1 MANLRSCG
9 AGGSTGMSCFNEEV
23 KYHLCRAT
31 SLHLGQES
39 IVLDSKKTPE
49 MIVENQRGLP
59 FKELFDLVRVPRQT
73 DLFLKIK
80 QTCNLKNLAPSCSSA
95 WCAWDQVEASFSAVV
110 HHQTR
115 SRMQMCLTANMN
127 FIRSQAR
134 CSIEVLLLDYKV
146 VVAQTVLLGPG
157 SSLSTH
163 GITCFRCRCRD
174 LNDLNTWFLQIFRD
188 SPWELQLLWQRMQS
202 CCQRCNHWKWLF
214 WSLCCYA
221 VVVVFA
227 PHTVSLKH
235 ETWVDRTEALKA
247 EYLDSEF
254 CASCPFTALLIH
266 LSTTS
271 KWNKK
276 SNLKSKGWQDTYLL
290 RTGMSK
296 CRG

>member
-1 MANLRSCG
+1 
-9 AGGSTGMSCFNEEV
+9 
-23 KYHLCRAT
+23 
-31 SLHLGQES
+31 
-39 IVLDSKKTPE
+39 
-49 MIVENQRGLP
+49 
-59 FKELFDLVRVPRQT
+59 
-73 DLFLKIK
+73 
-80 QTCNLKNLAPSCSSA
+80 
-95 WCAWDQVEASFSAVV
+95 
-110 HHQTR
+110 
-115 SRMQMCLTANMN
+115 MCLTTNMN

-202 CCQRCNHWKWLF
+202 CCQRCNHWKWLV

-254 CASCPFTALLIH
+254 CASCPFTALLSICQPHPNGIKNQIWNPKVDKTHICCGQACRSVGVARFAPKSSMDVTLTQLLASFMPVTATVQLLSLDLIEREGLFFEIPVQTWFNTIH
-266 LSTTS
+266 VHHLEEKTTVGPSWTHTKMMGELSS
-271 KWNKK
+271 IKAMC
-276 SNLKSKGWQDTYLL
+276 G
-290 RTGMSK
+290 
-296 CRG
+296 